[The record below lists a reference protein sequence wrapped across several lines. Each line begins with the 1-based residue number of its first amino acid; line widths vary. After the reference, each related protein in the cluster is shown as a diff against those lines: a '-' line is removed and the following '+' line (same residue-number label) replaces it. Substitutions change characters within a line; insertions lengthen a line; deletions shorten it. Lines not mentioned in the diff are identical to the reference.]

1 MLIINL
7 STAHPGAIYN
17 CVMLN
22 NDPVHNISIE
32 DLTAIYHAERD
43 ARDNGCTNQ
52 RAMLGSEILCDMSLE
67 DVTATYRREST
78 VNVKVLNKTSE
89 DRPTSPRSRWPN
101 VPSGQT
107 GTQMLLAYS
116 GPGPSADFIGDIG
129 HVSMQNQFRISE
141 FTINMH
147 TMPKLNTSLC
157 GFTKMY
163 EDQGYDLH
171 IVHTN
176 KPKFTAP
183 PGFTGAFHPQTGA
196 MVPMFKEKDGFW
208 YLYYVVAQNA
218 KEAYDRI
225 RAGNVLKMLLDTGA
239 NFTLGDV
246 KHNDFLLKKTKS
258 NLTCRGAFGPAATRG
273 DQMGELNVWVVHSK
287 RADLPGYKEMTVN
300 HPHHRDVPP

>member
-1 MLIINL
+1 
-7 STAHPGAIYN
+7 
-17 CVMLN
+17 
-22 NDPVHNISIE
+22 
-32 DLTAIYHAERD
+32 
-43 ARDNGCTNQ
+43 
-52 RAMLGSEILCDMSLE
+52 
-67 DVTATYRREST
+67 
-78 VNVKVLNKTSE
+78 
-89 DRPTSPRSRWPN
+89 
-101 VPSGQT
+101 
-107 GTQMLLAYS
+107 
-116 GPGPSADFIGDIG
+116 
-129 HVSMQNQFRISE
+129 
-141 FTINMH
+141 
-147 TMPKLNTSLC
+147 MPKLNTSLC

-171 IVHTN
+171 IVHAN

-246 KHNDFLLKKTKS
+246 KHNDFLQKKSKS
-258 NLTCRGAFGPAATRG
+258 NLMCRGAFGPAATRG

-300 HPHHRDVPP
+300 HVTSEAGVSDIDLEDVGTANVAETLTSFMQREMVAENGPVIGSAKNQLGGEYRKMTILECHARQGHKGHVPGCRICELAARSLSCTPALTCSPAAQ